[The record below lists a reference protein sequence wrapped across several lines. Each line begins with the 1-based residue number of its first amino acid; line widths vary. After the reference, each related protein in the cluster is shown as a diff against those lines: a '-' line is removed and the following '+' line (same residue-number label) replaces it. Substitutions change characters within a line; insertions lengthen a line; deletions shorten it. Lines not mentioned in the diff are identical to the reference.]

1 MARGLTQRQNEILNF
16 LREFIEMNGFPPTLR
31 EICLHFGMAS
41 TRAASDHLI
50 ALQRKGSITLDEG
63 KARGIRLVDAAPA
76 AWGGVRPRVPH
87 ILPLVG
93 RIAAGTPTTA
103 IENVIDRIS
112 VDSTFVKSDGSF
124 LLEVQGESM
133 IGAHILPG
141 DYIVVKPQPTADNGD
156 IVVALLGDEATV
168 KRFEKKGNRIRLLPE
183 NPTMEPIP
191 VPDPSEL
198 QIQGIVTGLIRRFR

>member
-1 MARGLTQRQNEILNF
+1 MSRGLTQRQNEILNF

-41 TRAASDHLI
+41 TRASSDHLI
-50 ALQRKGSITLDEG
+50 ALQRKGFITLDEG
-63 KARGIRLVDAAPA
+63 KARGIRLTESALT
-76 AWGGVRPRVPH
+76 AWGGVRPRVPYV
-87 ILPLVG
+87 LPLVG

-191 VPDPSEL
+191 VPDPGEL